1 MILSLFLVFNLFSVE
16 KSYSYGAVGDFSCG
30 DFLANVENV
39 YLKILV
45 FKMKKILVS
54 LFFVFLS
61 PSIVNAC
68 WFDSLFGKSY
78 SYNVLFY
85 MPSGEEKFLGNAK
98 SISSCQNMAGYEAN
112 RLSVPMS
119 YLCCKTDGKSFCISK
134 HK

>member
-1 MILSLFLVFNLFSVE
+1 MLKLVKHIFIIVMLIIPVT
-16 KSYSYGAVGDFSCG
+16 
-30 DFLANVENV
+30 
-39 YLKILV
+39 
-45 FKMKKILVS
+45 
-54 LFFVFLS
+54 
-61 PSIVNAC
+61 VNAG

>member
-1 MILSLFLVFNLFSVE
+1 MLEWI
-16 KSYSYGAVGDFSCG
+16 
-30 DFLANVENV
+30 

-45 FKMKKILVS
+45 FKMKKILVF

-61 PSIVNAC
+61 PSIVNAG

>member
-1 MILSLFLVFNLFSVE
+1 MGLYRTWYFIFKPIML
-16 KSYSYGAVGDFSCG
+16 GWI
-30 DFLANVENV
+30 
-39 YLKILV
+39 YLQILV

-61 PSIVNAC
+61 PSIVNAG
-68 WFDSLFGKSY
+68 WFDGLFGKSY

-85 MPSGEEKFLGNAK
+85 MPSGEEKFLGNAQ
-98 SISSCQNMAGYEAN
+98 SISGCQSMAGYESN

>member
-1 MILSLFLVFNLFSVE
+1 MDLFKNIGFQ
-16 KSYSYGAVGDFSCG
+16 
-30 DFLANVENV
+30 
-39 YLKILV
+39 
-45 FKMKKILVS
+45 MKKTSIFIFCFYHLQLLMQVG
-54 LFFVFLS
+54 LTVFWK
-61 PSIVNAC
+61 I
-68 WFDSLFGKSY
+68 Y